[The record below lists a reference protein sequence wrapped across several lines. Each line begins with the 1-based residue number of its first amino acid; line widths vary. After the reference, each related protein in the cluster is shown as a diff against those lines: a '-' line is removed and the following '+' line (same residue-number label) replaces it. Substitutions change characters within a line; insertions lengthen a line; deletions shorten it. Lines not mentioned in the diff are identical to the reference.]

1 LTEIL
6 FYHLEQRPAEAVLP
20 ILLEKTLERN
30 WRAVIEVGDAAEL
43 DGLDAALWSY
53 RDDSFLPHGI
63 GEGEL
68 AAEHPIVLVADQSN
82 PNEAQLRFFAKG
94 AVPNEADGYERLVYM
109 FDGHD
114 PDAVTRARE
123 AWKALK
129 TNHQLTYWQQEP
141 NGKWVKKA

>member
-20 ILLEKTLERN
+20 LLLEKTLERN
-30 WRAVIEVGDAAEL
+30 WRAVVQVGDVSEL
-43 DGLDAALWSY
+43 DGLDGALWSY
-53 RDDSFLPHGI
+53 REDSFLPHGI
-63 GEGEL
+63 GEGEF
-68 AAEHPIVLVADQSN
+68 AADQPIALVADQSN
-82 PNEAQLRFFAKG
+82 PNNAQLRFFTKG
-94 AVPNEADGYERLVYM
+94 AVPTEAGAYERLVYM

-114 PDAVTRARE
+114 PDAVTNARE

-129 TNHQLTYWQQEP
+129 PDHQLTYWQQEP